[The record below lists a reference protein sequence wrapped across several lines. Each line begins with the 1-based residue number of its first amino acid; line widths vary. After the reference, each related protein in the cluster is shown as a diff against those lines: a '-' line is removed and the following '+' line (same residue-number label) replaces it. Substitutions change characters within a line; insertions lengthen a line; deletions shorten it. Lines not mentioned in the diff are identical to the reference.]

1 MVAFALLF
9 RSLWHIL
16 RILFRQEEQKALM
29 LAVLFI
35 LSIGTIFYHN
45 IEGMSYLDALYF
57 SVMTLAT
64 VGYGDLS
71 PQTAFGKLF
80 SILYVFVGVGILT
93 ALIANFNR
101 ALVEYHKKK
110 RHNERKTETCNNG

>member
-16 RILFRQEEQKALM
+16 KILFRQEEQKAIM

-35 LSIGTIFYHN
+35 LMIGTVFYHN
-45 IEGMSYLDALYF
+45 IEGMTYLDALYF

-71 PQTAFGKLF
+71 PHTALGKLF
-80 SILYVFVGVGILT
+80 SIVYVLVGVGIIT

-101 ALVEYHKKK
+101 ALVEYHQRKSIVTKK
-110 RHNERKTETCNNG
+110 

>member
-16 RILFRQEEQKALM
+16 KILCRQEEQKAVM

-35 LSIGTIFYHN
+35 LTIGTIFYHN
-45 IEGMSYLDALYF
+45 VEGMTYLDALYF

-71 PQTAFGKLF
+71 PQTALGKVF
-80 SILYVFVGVGILT
+80 TIIYVLIGVGIIT
-93 ALIANFNR
+93 AVIANFNR
-101 ALVEYHKKK
+101 ALGEYHKRKQHKETEQKK
-110 RHNERKTETCNNG
+110 GID

>member
-16 RILFRQEEQKALM
+16 KILFCQEEQKAIM

-35 LSIGTIFYHN
+35 LMIGTVFYHN

-71 PQTAFGKLF
+71 PHTALGKLF
-80 SILYVFVGVGILT
+80 TIVYVLIGVGIIT
-93 ALIANFNR
+93 AVIANFNH
-101 ALVEYHKKK
+101 ALAEYHKKK
-110 RHNERKTETCNNG
+110 RHHGGKIKKDLQK

>member
-16 RILFRQEEQKALM
+16 KILFRQEEQKAIM

-35 LSIGTIFYHN
+35 LMIGTVFYHN
-45 IEGMSYLDALYF
+45 IEGMTYLDALYF

-71 PQTAFGKLF
+71 PHTALGKLF
-80 SILYVFVGVGILT
+80 SIVYVLVGVGIIT

-101 ALVEYHKKK
+101 ALVEYHQRKK
-110 RHNERKTETCNNG
+110 HSNEKMKDSSM

>member
-101 ALVEYHKKK
+101 ALAEYHKKK
-110 RHNERKTETCNNG
+110 RHNKRDRETSNNG